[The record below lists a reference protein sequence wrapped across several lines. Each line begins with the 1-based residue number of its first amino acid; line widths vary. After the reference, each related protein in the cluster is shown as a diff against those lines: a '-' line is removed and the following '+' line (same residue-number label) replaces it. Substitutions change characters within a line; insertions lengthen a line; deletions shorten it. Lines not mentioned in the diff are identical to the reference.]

1 MRALIARAKPVFG
14 GRTLIIIFGPEAQ
27 SSSDVHLGQAD
38 DHKYDLLR
46 FWGKNALPLVPR
58 DPKAPLFK
66 LLWESLPPP
75 PKVLA
80 ALAFEVAPRVPAC
93 HSAHSLWRGDSIELS
108 SGRRGQGPQM
118 NFQKKLLEGLWNS
131 GLLGVPLLSQP
142 AHPSNGR
149 GSETACHRANN

>member
-1 MRALIARAKPVFG
+1 MGSAACSSLHTEHSMNHTVQDRQR
-14 GRTLIIIFGPEAQ
+14 RTKTTDRRKWTRGPL
-27 SSSDVHLGQAD
+27 SPLHLGQAD

-80 ALAFEVAPRVPAC
+80 ALAFEVAPAYHNAP
-93 HSAHSLWRGDSIELS
+93 SLSMEADSIELS
-108 SGRRGQGPQM
+108 SGLRTAKARTAM
-118 NFQKKLLEGLWNS
+118 NLQKKQWLE
-131 GLLGVPLLSQP
+131 
-142 AHPSNGR
+142 
-149 GSETACHRANN
+149 RALELKGYWVCLCCPNPHIR